1 MKRALIFVS
10 LLSFGLNC
18 SGDLPLS
25 DLINNSVTLRVLGTY
40 ESNDPYGELGLFKDD
55 IITGSG
61 ITNAGG
67 SWATGTPQVATYA
80 NSLSIGSVKYYID
93 IAEIRLAQ
101 GQGKSSSQ
109 TISDYWS
116 QFAIAR
122 QLMCTDTG
130 TTEAGRTLTNCGDQ
144 NGPQRLIDFFN
155 GGFTYPAVDVATGN
169 YNHLGIYF
177 RRFNTYP
184 AARFGSSGGFVDA
197 SGNSVS
203 QTDSEKTVT
212 ATFDNKTIYGLDIE
226 SFLQNSY
233 GVTSTEPLMFPL
245 QNKNLSI
252 SVTNGA
258 EPYVLEV
265 RVFLKNL
272 MMTHTIQASDNSGL
286 VFVAPSDWNIDHKF
300 KDTSYS
306 TYMGGSVLI
315 TARTYQPA
323 NVGKIQL
330 QGTTSSG
337 SDYFAVVNA
346 GSTFPGQ
353 AWVDGTST
361 STAAL
366 PLAAT
371 RGTNTTIANL
381 PAGSYDIYRTC
392 DIMKCTNTST
402 AGYCDQRTGTKA
414 SPSKDGYPETA
425 DKCGTVSVTANTTT
439 SFTVPAACTGSGNC
453 P

>member
-1 MKRALIFVS
+1 MKKNCILALA
-10 LLSFGLNC
+10 SFFAVNC

-25 DLINNSVTLRVLGTY
+25 DLINNSVTLKVLGTY
-40 ESNDPYGELGLFKDD
+40 ESNDPYGNLGLFKDD
-55 IITGSG
+55 IIGSN

-80 NSLSIGSVKYYID
+80 NSLSISSVKYYID

-109 TISDYWS
+109 AISDYWS
-116 QFAIAR
+116 QFAITR

-130 TTEAGRTLTNCGDQ
+130 TTDASRVLTNCSDQ

-155 GGFTYPAVDVATGN
+155 GGFTYPAVDLATGN
-169 YNHLGIYF
+169 YNHIGMYF

-184 AARFGSSGGFVDA
+184 GARFGSSGGFIDA
-197 SGNSVS
+197 SGNSVT
-203 QTDSEKTVT
+203 QTDSEKAVT
-212 ATFDNKTIYGLDIE
+212 ATFDNRTVYGLDIE
-226 SFLQNSY
+226 SFLQNPY
-233 GVTSTEPLMFPL
+233 GSTAAEPLMFPL

-252 SVTNGA
+252 SITNGA

-272 MMTHTIQASDNSGL
+272 MMAHVIQASDNTGL
-286 VFVAPSDWNIDHKF
+286 VFVAPSDWNVDHKF
-300 KDTSYS
+300 NDTSYS
-306 TYMGGSVLI
+306 TFMGGSVLI

-330 QGTTSSG
+330 QGIVSSG
-337 SDYFAVVNA
+337 SDYFAVVPA
-346 GSTFPGQ
+346 SSTFPGQ
-353 AWVDGTST
+353 AWVDGTSA
-361 STAAL
+361 STAVL

-371 RGTNTTIANL
+371 RGTNTAIANL
-381 PAGSYDIYRTC
+381 PPGSYDVYRTC
-392 DIMKCTNTST
+392 DIMKCANTST
-402 AGYCDQRTGTKA
+402 AGYCDQRVGTKA
-414 SPSKDGYPETA
+414 SPLKDGYPETA

-439 SFTVPAACTGSGNC
+439 SLTVPAACTGSGNC